1 MLGHSSNEED
11 CNMAVE
17 LYSLLCFAEMELGL
31 DLPCVLLLQ
40 HQLLP
45 AHHHTLDQCAQT
57 QGIVQMGP

>member
-1 MLGHSSNEED
+1 
-11 CNMAVE
+11 MAVE

-45 AHHHTLDQCAQT
+45 AHHHTLDQCAT
-57 QGIVQMGP
+57 QHHLARSLIYGRS